1 MARSAGR
8 LADLTVVTSDN
19 PRTESPESILDEI
32 MAGLPA
38 GAEHLRITDRR
49 RAIAETLAQAE
60 PGDTVLLAGK
70 GHETYQVVGK
80 EYRPFDEREIV
91 TELMGRGTGNGEW
104 GTGKNALD

>member
-32 MAGLPA
+32 MAGLPP
-38 GAEHLRITDRR
+38 GAEHLRIADRR
-49 RAIAETLAQAE
+49 GAIAETLAQAR

-80 EYRPFDEREIV
+80 EYRPFDEKAIV
-91 TELMGRGTGNGEW
+91 EELMGNGER
-104 GTGKNALD
+104 GA